1 MHMTC
6 HLFEENLTP
15 PKEYKWCVCVFFL
28 LYLKIIKYVHGL
40 LLLFYYRCIWI
51 IIIFLIDME
60 RAICIPIKI
69 IKLRSRQRVVSKNF
83 KETQNEA
90 VRYSVLPTKI
100 NLFLQNCRDWAKSK
114 NERINWTSPTLIFLI
129 NTFSANF
136 RPALPVKAQHTIV
149 RSPIIIIFL
158 GFGYRITKSISPFAA
173 NGLKRKHFYW
183 VNNSCY
189 IACPPVCVF
198 VCVCIPIRCTV
209 LKQGVCHMRCCSTAR
224 T

>member
-1 MHMTC
+1 
-6 HLFEENLTP
+6 
-15 PKEYKWCVCVFFL
+15 
-28 LYLKIIKYVHGL
+28 
-40 LLLFYYRCIWI
+40 
-51 IIIFLIDME
+51 ME

-114 NERINWTSPTLIFLI
+114 NERINWTSPTLIFLT

-136 RPALPVKAQHTIV
+136 RPALPVEAQHTIV

-183 VNNSCY
+183 VNNSYY
-189 IACPPVCVF
+189 IAYPPVY
-198 VCVCIPIRCTV
+198 VCVYIYTDQVHGSQIGSLSHALLLDCTHLTELYIYIV
-209 LKQGVCHMRCCSTAR
+209 MYNSIFVKITTFFLILNNNNSNKLFILNA
-224 T
+224 